1 MKVGGSWFFFT
12 FAIRLLVGNL
22 GQLPSQL
29 HPISLHGPCMD
40 LRCLRRNVPGPAWGE
55 LQTEAQIY
63 GQSASWTR
71 ARGRTLRRIQHELL
85 DDVFKKVQRNLGRK
99 SSVGS
104 VSTPVIPSAG
114 TFGLAGRGVAA
125 RKPCPAVHVPGPQ
138 VSSMVVV
145 GKILY
150 LAQTY
155 KILEQ
160 LELKL
165 FNLFHCE
172 FVTHFPEFRVFKFM
186 YLKRLQYFFALVTL
200 GFYKL
205 CFQGYLNKSTHA
217 ISLETGRFFSEIVQ
231 MILSFK
237 AKLVLMD
244 PPSRIVYCRCLD
256 RLEVGVYGSE
266 GFALRFGR
274 AACVGS
280 CASAGPSPL
289 RLPCPGQIPVKGC
302 DGSAPLIDSTG
313 TTRYN
318 TFHDGSDLDSNHPNP
333 PHHSTLSELFAWATL
348 CCDARCLTLQ
358 DPSVLTQL
366 NELQLNRSP
375 QHLPSTAGPGN
386 RNPHRHYVY
395 RYNMIQHNQ

>member
-1 MKVGGSWFFFT
+1 MGPPRLYPRLQHGGAACPDTADQMKVGGSWFFFT
-12 FAIRLLVGNL
+12 FAIRLWGTWANFHRSCILSVY
-22 GQLPSQL
+22 
-29 HPISLHGPCMD
+29 MD

-71 ARGRTLRRIQHELL
+71 ARGHSGLRRIQHELL

-217 ISLETGRFFSEIVQ
+217 ISLETGRFFSGTDDL
-231 MILSFK
+231 ILQG
-237 AKLVLMD
+237 
-244 PPSRIVYCRCLD
+244 
-256 RLEVGVYGSE
+256 EVG
-266 GFALRFGR
+266 F
-274 AACVGS
+274 
-280 CASAGPSPL
+280 
-289 RLPCPGQIPVKGC
+289 
-302 DGSAPLIDSTG
+302 DGSTI
-313 TTRYN
+313 
-318 TFHDGSDLDSNHPNP
+318 
-333 PHHSTLSELFAWATL
+333 
-348 CCDARCLTLQ
+348 Q
-358 DPSVLTQL
+358 
-366 NELQLNRSP
+366 NRI
-375 QHLPSTAGPGN
+375 L
-386 RNPHRHYVY
+386 
-395 RYNMIQHNQ
+395 